1 MRSHTVTRFDKLCC
15 DATSRPVRVTAEQAL
30 QAESESQP
38 QPQPQ
43 PSEQQSPTA
52 QGQHN
57 VIARH
62 TDPRIAILDE
72 ILLDVSRQTSPSGVF
87 GAFSSQ
93 FWRVRGGT
101 DYFVSASTRGLQPGE
116 YKLTRQYAI
125 STIKDLHQQGKI
137 TDFSRWLEDQ
147 NPWQQW
153 PLLPVYSSGILAELI
168 ATGRPGVLNNLDLSS
183 DPVLRDIIPE
193 MRSVI
198 ATPLYDEGKPI
209 NWAFHFALRPDA
221 FQIDDL
227 LNTMLTGNLFGTA
240 TRNLL
245 AVGRA
250 KKLNEELNRQF
261 DEIARI
267 QRSLLPE
274 RNPSLPGASI
284 ATSYMTSAHAGGDY
298 YDFFDLGDNR
308 WGILI
313 ADVSGH
319 GAGAATV
326 MAMLHA
332 ILHAFPFKEKGPAA
346 VLSHANERLMNARI
360 EATFVTAIFAVFDA
374 TTRSFTFARAGHPE
388 PRLKDLS
395 TGAVIVLEG
404 AAGLPLGVLPD
415 YNIEERTVTLRPGQT
430 LVLYTDGIT
439 EARTASGEMFGY
451 ERLDEALEPCSGA
464 ADCIIDTIHRSLYEF
479 TGMRT
484 RDDDQTIVAIQ
495 IHNDH

>member
-1 MRSHTVTRFDKLCC
+1 MTRLNKPPGQLP
-15 DATSRPVRVTAEQAL
+15 TGPVAVQ
-30 QAESESQP
+30 QP
-38 QPQPQ
+38 QSQSQ
-43 PSEQQSPTA
+43 NQSPTTPNKEP
-52 QGQHN
+52 HN
-57 VIARH
+57 VIGRE
-62 TDPRIAILDE
+62 TDNRIAILDE
-72 ILLDVSRQTSPSGVF
+72 ILLDVSRQTSPTGVF

-101 DYFVSASTRGLQPGE
+101 DYFLSASTRGLEQGQ
-116 YKLTRQYAI
+116 YKVTRHYPVAAV
-125 STIKDLHQQGKI
+125 KDLHDRGKI
-137 TDFSRWLEDQ
+137 EEFRDWLEQQ
-147 NPWQQW
+147 NPWSNW
-153 PLLPVYSSGILAELI
+153 NDLPVHSAGLLADLI
-168 ATGRPGVLNNLDLSS
+168 AEGKPGVLNNLDLAN
-183 DPVLRDIIPE
+183 DPVLGGVIPD

-198 ATPLYDEGKPI
+198 ASPLYDEGKPI

-221 FQIDDL
+221 FNIDDL

-250 KKLNEELNRQF
+250 KALNSELNRQF

-274 RNPSLPGASI
+274 KNPLIPGTSI

-308 WGILI
+308 WGVLI

-332 ILHAFPFKEKGPAA
+332 ILHAFPIKDKGPPD
-346 VLSHANERLMNARI
+346 VLRHANERLMNARI
-360 EATFVTAIFAVFDA
+360 EATFVTAIFGVYDA
-374 TTRSFTFARAGHPE
+374 TTRQFTFARAGHPQ
-388 PRLKDLS
+388 PRVKDMN
-395 TGAVIVLEG
+395 TGRVDVIEG
-404 AAGLPLGVLPD
+404 AAGLPLGVLAD
-415 YNIEERTVTLRPGQT
+415 YKIDQRTITLKPGQT

-439 EARTASGEMFGY
+439 EARDNKGDMFGP
-451 ERLDEALEPCSGA
+451 ERLDDALGTCSGA
-464 ADCIIDTIHRSLYEF
+464 SECIIDTVHRSLYDF
-479 TGMRT
+479 TGKRT

-495 IHNDH
+495 LLGNNNQSQQQQP